1 MYFPGRGSGKTVT
14 PKQKRFCEEYLV
26 DLNATQ
32 AAVRAGYSEK
42 TAKQAGSENLSKPDL
57 KACIEEQLARIQ
69 SERIADA
76 AEVMEYLTRVMRGEE
91 TEEVLAVEGQGD
103 GVSRAALIVKNLS
116 GKDRLKAAELLGKRY
131 SLFTDK
137 VAVDATAAVQII
149 DDLSGQAGQT
159 GLPDQAEK

>member
-1 MYFPGRGSGKTVT
+1 MCFPGRRSGKTVT

-91 TEEVLAVEGQGD
+91 TEEVVAVEGQGD

-137 VAVDATAAVQII
+137 VAVDSTAAVQII

-159 GLPDQAEK
+159 GLPDHAEK